1 MIEEKLE
8 RRDSNVADEIFITQ
22 TREYKE
28 SFKCMLK
35 LLMLGVWCVQNGK
48 CHALFIR
55 ETCPF

>member
-35 LLMLGVWCVQNGK
+35 LLMLGV
-48 CHALFIR
+48 
-55 ETCPF
+55 